1 MKDLSNTLKRSKT
14 HKYHWSARE
23 SGHRLYF
30 CSSRPNLNNSR
41 GVKKERGKAI
51 TLLDR
56 NTSTFAY
63 RDLPNGRYYE
73 YYIQTACLENKQVK
87 SISYYYASGEGS
99 GVGVDLLEDL
109 EGRLIMPTNYYF
121 DVKGGKVSEHTK
133 KQKPSNKPI
142 NEFSLIDLCSKVKGV
157 QGDSWSKVKE
167 ATLNAPSSIR
177 SANNQI
183 MKFYAKKFHDG
194 KISKRLFSY
203 CIGIRKRCDHQPRH
217 FPFKLKDKL
226 CDVYSLYEESRPFPP
241 PEVKVKRA
249 EGIALRLISDWH
261 SQHDFALDLDP
272 INKHLNNKHK

>member
-1 MKDLSNTLKRSKT
+1 MKDLSNKLKRSKT

-99 GVGVDLLEDL
+99 EVGVDLLEDL

-121 DVKGGKVSEHTK
+121 DIKGGKVSEHKVK
-133 KQKPSNKPI
+133 KPKLS
-142 NEFSLIDLCSKVKGV
+142 CSKIKGV
-157 QGDSWSKVKE
+157 QGALWSKDKE
-167 ATLNAPSSIR
+167 ATYMK
-177 SANNQI
+177 SANNKI

-203 CIGIRKRCDHQPRH
+203 CIGVRKRCDNITRN
-217 FPFKLKDKL
+217 FPFKIKDKL
-226 CDVYSLYEESRPFPP
+226 CDVYALYEENHPLPP
-241 PEVKVKRA
+241 PEVKVNRA
-249 EGIALRLISDWH
+249 EEIALEAIKEWH
-261 SQHDFALDLDP
+261 SQYDFALAMS
-272 INKHLNNKHK
+272 K

>member
-1 MKDLSNTLKRSKT
+1 MKAMIKYKSVEKDLSNTLKRSKT
-14 HKYHWSARE
+14 HKYHWTARE

-41 GVKKERGKAI
+41 GVKKERGKSI

-56 NTSTFAY
+56 TTCNFAY

-87 SISYYYASGEGS
+87 TISYYYAYGENA

-121 DVKGGKVSEHTK
+121 DVKGGKVTDHIK
-133 KQKPSNKPI
+133 KKKPS
-142 NEFSLIDLCSKVKGV
+142 CTKVKGV
-157 QGDSWSKVKE
+157 QGASCSRIKGD
-167 ATLNAPSSIR
+167 TLNTPSSIR
-177 SANNQI
+177 SANNKM

-203 CIGIRKRCDHQPRH
+203 CIGVRKKCDNQYRH

-226 CDVYSLYEESRPFPP
+226 CNVYSLYEEDHPLPP

-249 EGIALRLISDWH
+249 EEIALKAIIEWQNSPFRNPL
-261 SQHDFALDLDP
+261 Q
-272 INKHLNNKHK
+272 